1 MNWIKKLDPAKYEV
15 KLEINSIIKN
25 NSEVTFNFY
34 LQLKSNAKVKSKIKQ
49 VKINNFKIVKLTK
62 SFEELFF
69 GVNDSSKLSA
79 NNVITLDQYVDNL
92 NLFQSKI
99 NLNLNLINKEL
110 KI

>member
-1 MNWIKKLDPAKYEV
+1 M
-15 KLEINSIIKN
+15 
-25 NSEVTFNFY
+25 
-34 LQLKSNAKVKSKIKQ
+34 KSNAKVKSKIKQ